1 VEAELLYCPVNVD
14 IAFALVVSVAPLEP
28 LWSVVL
34 IGLVGPVSPTLELE
48 AVPVE
53 PLDVYV
59 VDWTLMVPA
68 IRSRVT
74 KTE

>member
-1 VEAELLYCPVNVD
+1 
-14 IAFALVVSVAPLEP
+14 
-28 LWSVVL
+28 VL
-34 IGLVGPVSPTLELE
+34 IGLVGPVSPTLEVE
-48 AVPVE
+48 TVPAE

-74 KTE
+74 KTKQAKVNI